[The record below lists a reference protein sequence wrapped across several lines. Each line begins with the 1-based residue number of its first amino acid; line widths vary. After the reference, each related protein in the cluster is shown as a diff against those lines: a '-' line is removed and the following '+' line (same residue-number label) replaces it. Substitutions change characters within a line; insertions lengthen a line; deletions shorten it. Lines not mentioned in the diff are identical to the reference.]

1 MHGEYWL
8 YSYLQDVNQETGP
21 FHHVGLPSSMYS
33 VPILSTFLPHVLPPF
48 CTELSLYHQLHWFQ
62 RNWERYYEE
71 VQREDRMERV
81 RRDQEE
87 TSEDQNVL
95 RGEGVSILRKAFG
108 WGEEWME
115 TSLSWRGSVRGFYYL
130 QGQEDRRK
138 EKYRI
143 MKIYFCINSLHYSF
157 STCFSPVCSQ
167 IRVFISFLAIKSLPL
182 RDSLLQVVLTP
193 PASG

>member
-1 MHGEYWL
+1 
-8 YSYLQDVNQETGP
+8 
-21 FHHVGLPSSMYS
+21 
-33 VPILSTFLPHVLPPF
+33 
-48 CTELSLYHQLHWFQ
+48 
-62 RNWERYYEE
+62 
-71 VQREDRMERV
+71 MERV

-95 RGEGVSILRKAFG
+95 RGEGVSTLRKAFG
-108 WGEEWME
+108 WGKEWRE
-115 TSLSWRGSVRGFYYL
+115 ASLSWRGSVRVFYYL

-143 MKIYFCINSLHYSF
+143 IKFYFCINSLHYSF

-193 PASG
+193 PASGQYRRGHPVLQLRRQLTHTTPHPNRGQGSSVWEVKE